1 MTEQNDTDAGR
12 ALWDAT
18 SVRPLLPFVS
28 PTIRGEKPTDKPT
41 DEKRGGQLNAWQSHV
56 PRRLAAWGEWC

>member
-41 DEKRGGQLNAWQSHV
+41 DEKEEDN
-56 PRRLAAWGEWC
+56 